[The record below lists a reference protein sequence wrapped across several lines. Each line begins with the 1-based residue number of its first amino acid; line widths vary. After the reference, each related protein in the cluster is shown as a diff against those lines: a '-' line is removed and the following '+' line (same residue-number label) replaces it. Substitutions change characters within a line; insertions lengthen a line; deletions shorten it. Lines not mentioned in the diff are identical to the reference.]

1 MNLFQ
6 KGLLAFT
13 VVILVVVITVA
24 ALAGYSTETEFR
36 RYAATSNQRT
46 LRLMDSLVAY
56 YRQQGD
62 WAGLQQ
68 VFAGLVESPGG
79 YGRQDGTI
87 GQGSVAA
94 QGVRDIVY
102 RVADVE
108 RWILATTEGEL
119 QGRLS
124 DAEIKAALPLLLED
138 TLVGY
143 LALDVPGGANT
154 GLDEHANAFLTQLRW
169 ALAIGAGVAFVVGL
183 VIAGLLTRSIVSPL
197 RALTRTAETI
207 SQGRFDVRAE
217 VRGADEIARLSTT
230 FNAMAANLERAEQ
243 ARQSQTADIA
253 HELRNPL
260 AVLQS
265 SLEALA
271 DGIYAPTPENIDP
284 ALDQVQ
290 LLNRLV
296 EDLRTLALADAGRLS
311 LELQPVDINVL
322 LARVAEGYR
331 DGFRANGVALTL
343 EPADSLP
350 VTMVDYARLSQV
362 VNNVLTNAIRYV
374 PAGCTV
380 WVKSFP
386 EDEGVTV
393 RVIDNGPGVQADQ
406 LPYLFDRFWRGEPS
420 RSRHTG
426 GSGLGL
432 AIAYQV
438 LEAHGGR
445 IWAELTEGGGLT
457 VSFWL
462 PAA

>member
-6 KGLLAFT
+6 KGLLAFS

-36 RYAATSNQRT
+36 RYAAASNQRT
-46 LRLMDSLVAY
+46 LRLMDSLIAY

-94 QGVRDIVY
+94 QGVGDIVY
-102 RVADVE
+102 RVADVD

-124 DAEIKAALPLLLED
+124 DAEIKAALPLLLAD

-143 LALDVPGGANT
+143 LVLDVPGGANT
-154 GLDEHANAFLTQLRW
+154 GLDEHASAFLTQLRW
-169 ALAIGAGVAFVVGL
+169 ALAVGGGVAFVVGL

-197 RALTRTAETI
+197 RALTRTAEMI

-217 VRGADEIARLSTT
+217 VAGSDEIARLSTT
-230 FNAMAANLERAEQ
+230 FNTMAANLERAEQ
-243 ARQSQTADIA
+243 ARQSQTADVA

-271 DGIYAPTPENIDP
+271 DGIYAPTPENIGP

-296 EDLRTLALADAGRLS
+296 EDLRTLALADSGRLS
-311 LELQPVDINVL
+311 LELQSVDINAL

-331 DGFRANGVALTL
+331 DGFRVNDVVLIL
-343 EPADSLP
+343 DLADSLP
-350 VTMVDYARLSQV
+350 VTTVDYARLSQV

-374 PAGCTV
+374 PGGCTV

-393 RVIDNGPGVQADQ
+393 RVIDNGPGVREDQ
-406 LPYLFDRFWRGEPS
+406 LAYLFDRFWRGDPS

-457 VSFWL
+457 VGFWL

>member
-6 KGLLAFT
+6 KGLLAFSA
-13 VVILVVVITVA
+13 VILVVVITVA

-36 RYAATSNQRT
+36 RYAVASNQRT
-46 LRLMDSLVAY
+46 QRLKDSLVAY
-56 YRQQGD
+56 YEQQGE

-68 VFAGLVESPGG
+68 VFASLVEFPGG
-79 YGRQDGTI
+79 YGRQEGAA
-87 GQGSVAA
+87 GQGSAAA
-94 QGVRDIVY
+94 QGGGDMVY
-102 RVADVE
+102 TVADVD
-108 RWILATTEGEL
+108 RWIQATTEGEL
-119 QGRLS
+119 QGQLS
-124 DAEIKAALPLLLED
+124 GAEIDAALPLFLKD

-143 LALDVPGGANT
+143 LALDVSGGANT

-169 ALAIGAGVAFVVGL
+169 ALAIGSGVAFVVGL
-183 VIAGLLTRSIVSPL
+183 VIAGLLTRSIVLPVQT
-197 RALTRTAETI
+197 LTRTAETL

-217 VRGADEIARLSTT
+217 IGGVDEIARLATT

-243 ARQSQTADIA
+243 ARQSQTADVA

-271 DGIYAPTPENIDP
+271 DGIYAPTLENIGP

-296 EDLRTLALADAGRLS
+296 DDLRTLALADSGRLS
-311 LELQPVDINVL
+311 LELQPVDVNVL
-322 LARVAEGYR
+322 VARVAEGYR
-331 DGFRANGVALTL
+331 DGFRANDVALTL
-343 EPADSLP
+343 DLADSLP

-374 PAGCTV
+374 PAGCNV
-380 WVKSFP
+380 WVESFP

-393 RVIDNGPGVQADQ
+393 RVIDNGSGVREDQ
-406 LPYLFDRFWRGEPS
+406 LAYLFDRFWRGDPS

-426 GSGLGL
+426 GGGLGL

-438 LEAHGGR
+438 LEAHSGR
-445 IWAELTEGGGLT
+445 IWAEMTEGGGLT

>member
-6 KGLLAFT
+6 KGLLSFA
-13 VVILVVVITVA
+13 VVILVTVITVA

-36 RYAATSNQRT
+36 RYAVTNNQRT
-46 LRLMDSLVAY
+46 QRLMDSLVAY

-62 WAGLQQ
+62 WAGVQQ
-68 VFAGLVESPGG
+68 VFAGLVEFPGG
-79 YGRQDGTI
+79 RGRQEAAA
-87 GQGSVAA
+87 GQGSAAA
-94 QGVRDIVY
+94 QGGGDIVY
-102 RVADVE
+102 RVADVD
-108 RWILATTEGEL
+108 RWILATTEGDL

-124 DAEIKAALPLLLED
+124 DAEIDAALPLYLED

-143 LALDVPGGANT
+143 LALDVPGGANV
-154 GLDEHANAFLTQLRW
+154 GLDEHASDFLTQLRW
-169 ALAIGAGVAFVVGL
+169 ALAIGGGVAFVVGL
-183 VIAGLLTRSIVSPL
+183 VIAGFLTRSIVLPVQT
-197 RALTRTAETI
+197 LTRTAETV

-217 VRGADEIARLSTT
+217 VRGGDEIAQLATT

-243 ARQSQTADIA
+243 ARQSQTADVA

-271 DGIYAPTPENIDP
+271 DGIYAPTPENIGP

-296 EDLRTLALADAGRLS
+296 EDLRTLALADSGRLS
-311 LELQPVDINVL
+311 LELQPVDVNAL

-331 DGFRANGVALTL
+331 DGFRVNDVVLTL
-343 EPADSLP
+343 DLADSLP
-350 VTMVDYARLSQV
+350 VTIVDYARLSQV

-386 EDEGVTV
+386 KDEGVTV
-393 RVIDNGPGVQADQ
+393 RVIDNGPGVREDQ
-406 LPYLFDRFWRGEPS
+406 LAYLFDRFWRGDPS

-438 LEAHGGR
+438 LEAHSGR

>member
-1 MNLFQ
+1 MSLFQ
-6 KGLLAFT
+6 KGLLAFA
-13 VVILVVVITVA
+13 VVILVAVTTVA

-36 RYAATSNQRT
+36 RYAAANNQRT
-46 LRLMDSLVAY
+46 RRLMDSLVAY
-56 YRQQGD
+56 YREQGD
-62 WAGLQQ
+62 WGEVQQ
-68 VFAGLVESPGG
+68 AFAGLVDSPGG
-79 YGRQDGTI
+79 HGRQEGPTE
-87 GQGSVAA
+87 QGGVAA
-94 QGVRDIVY
+94 QGGGDIVY
-102 RVADVE
+102 RVADVD

-124 DAEIKAALPLLLED
+124 DAEISAALPLFLDD

-169 ALAIGAGVAFVVGL
+169 ALAIGAGVAFLVGL
-183 VIAGLLTRSIVSPL
+183 LIAGLLTRSIVSPL
-197 RALTRTAETI
+197 RTLTRTAETI
-207 SQGRFDVRAE
+207 SQGQFDVRAE

-230 FNAMAANLERAEQ
+230 FNAMAANLEWAEQ

-296 EDLRTLALADAGRLS
+296 EDLRTLALADAGQLT
-311 LELQPVDINVL
+311 LELQPVDVNAL

-331 DGFRANGVALTL
+331 DGFRANGVVLTL
-343 EPADSLP
+343 DLADSLP
-350 VTMVDYARLSQV
+350 ETMGDYARLSQV

-374 PAGCTV
+374 PAGCDV
-380 WVKSFP
+380 WVKSLP
-386 EDEGVTV
+386 EDVGVTV
-393 RVIDNGPGVQADQ
+393 SVIDNGPGVQEDQ
-406 LPYLFDRFWRGEPS
+406 LEYLFDRFWRGEPS

-432 AIAYQV
+432 TIAYQI

-445 IWAELTEGGGLT
+445 IWAELSEGGGLT
-457 VSFWL
+457 VNFWL
-462 PAA
+462 PPA